1 MALKVSGKISLLVSG
16 AENVLVNFGV
26 EILFKD

>member
-16 AENVLVNFGV
+16 VENVLVNFGV